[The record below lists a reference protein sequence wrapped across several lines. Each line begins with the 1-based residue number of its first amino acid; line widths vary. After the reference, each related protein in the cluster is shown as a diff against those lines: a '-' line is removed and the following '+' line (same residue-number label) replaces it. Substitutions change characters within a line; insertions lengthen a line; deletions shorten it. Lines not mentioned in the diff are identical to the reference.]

1 MMSHEEDMANRL
13 TMRAHQMMLDARM
26 RFMASCA
33 AESVS
38 IVAAMYAWDMGVM
51 ATNLDSTNKTYI
63 ILGNMLR
70 GVPIEST
77 LMAFL
82 GEADREKASKDFQ
95 EQMWLWKM
103 DQQMK
108 DDKEGPK

>member
-1 MMSHEEDMANRL
+1 MSAEEEMANAL
-13 TMRAHQMMLDARM
+13 TTRAHMMMMETRM

-33 AESVS
+33 AESVP

-51 ATNLDSTNKTYI
+51 ATNMDSTNKTYI

-70 GVPIEST
+70 GVTMEET

-82 GEADREKASKDFQ
+82 GESDREKAARDFQ
-95 EQMWLWKM
+95 EQMWLWKQ
-103 DQQMK
+103 DQQFK
-108 DDKEGPK
+108 KEGEK